1 MTFLKIYII
10 GVLVCFLI
18 TLLFEHLYYGNGRS
32 ETVHLKTI
40 GEDFLYSLLSWLGVL
55 GEVDGGLPLFNGS
68 QRGMTHASSFT
79 HHGGRYPPPY
89 ASKLQVLTQNH
100 QRFPGF
106 GHQQCLSRSHE
117 SLLRLKSI
125 SYILAFIA
133 GYINYTR

>member
-1 MTFLKIYII
+1 MDPLGKPQ
-10 GVLVCFLI
+10 VLQFAAKDIVRRN
-18 TLLFEHLYYGNGRS
+18 LFHVRVHV
-32 ETVHLKTI
+32 ETEKDGHI
-40 GEDFLYSLLSWLGVL
+40 SSHG
-55 GEVDGGLPLFNGS
+55 DGGLPLFNGS

-125 SYILAFIA
+125 SYILAFIVV
-133 GYINYTR
+133 